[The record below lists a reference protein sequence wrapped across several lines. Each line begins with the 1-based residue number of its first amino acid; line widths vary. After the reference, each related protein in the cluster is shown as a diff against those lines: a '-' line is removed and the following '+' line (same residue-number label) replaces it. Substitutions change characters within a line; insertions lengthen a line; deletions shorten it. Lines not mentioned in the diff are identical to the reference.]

1 MITNINIVFIF
12 IYLKNILLQLNY
24 FLKIINNMYKIILIL
39 FFQIR
44 IPSLQQKAKYAKIIN
59 K

>member
-1 MITNINIVFIF
+1 
-12 IYLKNILLQLNY
+12 
-24 FLKIINNMYKIILIL
+24 MYKIILIL

-44 IPSLQQKAKYAKIIN
+44 IPWLQQKAKYAKIIN